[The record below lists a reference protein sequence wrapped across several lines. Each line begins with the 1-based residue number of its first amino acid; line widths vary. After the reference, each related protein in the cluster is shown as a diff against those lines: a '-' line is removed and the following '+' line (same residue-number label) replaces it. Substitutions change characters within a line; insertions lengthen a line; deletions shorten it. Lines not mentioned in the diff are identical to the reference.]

1 MINPQDENFS
11 IAIQCD
17 LLVRERSSYY
27 YEPAVDSQ
35 LNLTLMRLIDEEYT
49 RHPFYGSRRMTQWLN
64 CDCGYSVNR
73 KRVIKLMHRMGLEA
87 IYPKQSLSISCEGHK
102 KMPYLLRG
110 LKIMRPNQVWS
121 SDITYIRMWNGFVY
135 LTVVLDWYSR
145 YVLAWRLSNTID
157 ASFCVEALQEAL
169 IINKPE
175 ISNTDQG
182 SQYTCE
188 AYISC
193 LKGNGIKIS
202 MDGRGRALDNI
213 FNERLWRSVKYE
225 EIYLRDYRT
234 VNEAEDSLRA
244 YFIFYNTERRHQ
256 SLNYLRP
263 VDVYYSEIMLPE
275 LCLEVK

>member
-1 MINPQDENFS
+1 LINPQDENFS
-11 IAIQCD
+11 IAVQCD
-17 LLVRERSSYY
+17 LLGLARSSYY
-27 YEPAVDSQ
+27 YEPAEDSQ

-64 CDCGYSVNR
+64 YDCGYNVNR

-87 IYPKQSLSISCEGHK
+87 IYPKQTLSISQEGHE

-121 SDITYIRMWNGFVY
+121 SDITYIRMWNGFLY

-145 YVLAWRLSNTID
+145 YVIAWRLSNTLD
-157 ASFCVEALQEAL
+157 ASFCVEALREAFT
-169 IINKPE
+169 INKPE

-182 SQYTCE
+182 SQYTCG

-193 LKGNGIKIS
+193 LKENGIKIS

-225 EIYLRDYRT
+225 EVYLRDYRT
-234 VNEAEDSLRA
+234 VNEAEDGLRK
-244 YFIFYNTERRHQ
+244 YFAFYNNERRHQ

-263 VDVYYSEIMLPE
+263 VDVYFSEIMLPE

>member
-1 MINPQDENFS
+1 LINPQDENFS

-17 LLVRERSSYY
+17 LLGLARSSYY

-35 LNLTLMRLIDEEYT
+35 LNLILMRLIDEEYT

-110 LKIMRPNQVWS
+110 LKILRPNQVWS

-225 EIYLRDYRT
+225 EVYLRDYRT
-234 VNEAEDSLRA
+234 VNEAEDRLRE
-244 YFIFYNTERRHQ
+244 YFTFYNTERRH
-256 SLNYLRP
+256 
-263 VDVYYSEIMLPE
+263 
-275 LCLEVK
+275 